1 MRPIASSKLLNLTMR
16 HYKEHLIPTGTTIV
30 EALRVLDN
38 LAEDAISFV
47 VGVDDKLI
55 GSLTDG
61 DVRRAL
67 LNGVQLDEIVDNII
81 QSNPR
86 IIRKGENDIKKM
98 IEYREKNYR
107 IIPILDQNDR
117 VVNIVNFKHL
127 KSYLPIE
134 VVVMAGGK
142 GTRLKPLTDD
152 TPKPLLKVG
161 EKPIIEHNIHRISLF
176 GMDDFWISVN
186 YLGEQ
191 IEEYFGDGIHR
202 NLNINYVWEDT
213 PLGTI
218 GSVSKI
224 DDFIHDYVL
233 VTNSDILTNLDYED
247 FFLRFLDENADFA
260 VVTIPYKVNIPYAV
274 LETSNRHVVS
284 FKEKPTY
291 TYYSNGGIYLMKK
304 EIVES
309 IPKNTFYDTTDL
321 MESLLNQGKK
331 VLSYPLS
338 GYWLD
343 IGKPEDFE
351 KAQQDILNIKFT

>member
-1 MRPIASSKLLNLTMR
+1 MR
-16 HYKEHLIPTGTTIV
+16 HYKEHLILSGISIR
-30 EALRVLDN
+30 EALKVLN
-38 LAEDAISFV
+38 KLAKDAISFV
-47 VGVDDKLI
+47 VDENDRLI

-61 DVRRAL
+61 DVRRGL
-67 LNGVQLDEIVDNII
+67 INGAELDQPVDDII

-86 IIRKGENDIKKM
+86 FIRKGDQDIQKV
-98 IEYREKNYR
+98 IEYRENDFK
-107 IIPILDQNDR
+107 IIPILDHQDR
-117 VVNIVNFKHL
+117 IVNVINFGEL
-127 KSYLPIE
+127 KSYLPVD

-142 GTRLKPLTDD
+142 GTRLRPLTEE

-161 EKPIIEHNIHRISLF
+161 DKPILEHNIHRLSLF
-176 GMDDFWISVN
+176 GMDDFWITVN

-191 IEEYFGDGIHR
+191 IEGYFGNGNLK
-202 NLNINYVWEDT
+202 NLNINYIWEDE

-224 DDFIHDYVL
+224 DNFIHDYVL

-247 FFLRFLDENADFA
+247 FFIRFIEEDADFA
-260 VVTIPYKVNIPYAV
+260 VVTIPYKVDVPYAV
-274 LETSNRHVVS
+274 LETSNGHVMN

-291 TYYSNGGIYLMKK
+291 TYYSNGGIYLMKR
-304 EIVES
+304 EVTEG
-309 IPKNTFYDTTDL
+309 IPKNSFYNTTDL
-321 MESLLNQGKK
+321 MEELIAEGKK

-351 KAQQDILNIKFT
+351 KAQEDIKTIKF